1 MKFYWVLFFIFL
13 FTCNQVDN
21 QNQEQFQ
28 EWKVGNFHYS
38 EGSFKYLIHRT
49 TDYQEEFLLQ
59 DGLLVRFKIN
69 WENDSVYTMKFDSI
83 LSNPNQTQ
91 LAFDITQIQKKC
103 TMTNVTAHSYIE
115 RSENNLNDLVGLTR
129 IIKNTRD

>member
-1 MKFYWVLFFIFL
+1 M
-13 FTCNQVDN
+13 DN

-49 TDYQEEFLLQ
+49 TDYQEEFILQ

-103 TMTNVTAHSYIE
+103 TMTKVTAHSYIE